1 MSDFYRI
8 NEPDVSAE
16 VFETEVLAINLGSGH
31 YHSLREAAVP
41 LWRLLVEGHSVD
53 DAAALLSTQLS
64 VPASEILAD
73 SLALAANLVER
84 AVLVKASAPAMP
96 VDPTAAAAP
105 AWLGEFKPPY
115 IKPVFDTYTD
125 MKDLLLVDPIHEV
138 DVSGWPHQ
146 PASKPADT
154 A

>member
-31 YHSLREAAVP
+31 YHSLRESAVP
-41 LWRLLVEGHSVD
+41 FWRLLVEGRSVD
-53 DAAALLSTQLS
+53 EAAALLAAQLS
-64 VPASEILAD
+64 APAAVVLAD
-73 SLALAANLVER
+73 SRALAAALVER
-84 AVLVKASAPAMP
+84 AVLVTGSAPAVP
-96 VDPTAAAAP
+96 VASPSP

-115 IKPVFDTYTD
+115 VTPVFDTYTD

-138 DVSGWPHQ
+138 DVTGWPHQ
-146 PASKPADT
+146 PASRTTGTD
-154 A
+154 